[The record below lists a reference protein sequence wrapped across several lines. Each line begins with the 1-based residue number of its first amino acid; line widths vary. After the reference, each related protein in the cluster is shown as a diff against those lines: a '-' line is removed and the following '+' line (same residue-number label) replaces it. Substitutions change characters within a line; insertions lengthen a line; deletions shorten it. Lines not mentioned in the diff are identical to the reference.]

1 MKPALEDGQDP
12 TADKK
17 IIFLGLNIN
26 LSHFTRIFVNLE
38 GMGMITTL
46 ILCAALSLQSRHH
59 RAEHWMVVLGT
70 AEVEIEGKF
79 QFVSENQSVFI
90 PSAQGTV

>member
-1 MKPALEDGQDP
+1 
-12 TADKK
+12 
-17 IIFLGLNIN
+17 
-26 LSHFTRIFVNLE
+26 
-38 GMGMITTL
+38 MITTL